1 VFCLSLMGT
10 NWSEYLREAHR
21 TLKSFGQLMV
31 AEPQKKWDGKTDD
44 LVQKITMAGF
54 RLVGE
59 VEQRDRFLYVQANK
73 A

>member
-1 VFCLSLMGT
+1 
-10 NWSEYLREAHR
+10 
-21 TLKSFGQLMV
+21 MV
-31 AEPQKKWDGKTDD
+31 AEPQQKWDGKTDD

-54 RLVGE
+54 RLVGK